1 MALAVLI
8 SLLVVSQGSAGLDLW
23 LDREE
28 AEYYPTEHLRIFF
41 QTDEDCFVA
50 VYNVE
55 MGGEVS
61 RLFPHE
67 EEDGWVQAG
76 RIYEL
81 PPPAADYD
89 YVITGPEGVEQ
100 VIAVAST
107 ERLPDMYDEGPD
119 VDREIIELYVL
130 EPEPA
135 TLRIITTPDNCRVYL
150 TEVVSGEE
158 QYIGKAPETVVI
170 RPGEYFVEVSKFGYR
185 TMRRKLWLDPGERR
199 RIFVKLYPY

>member
-8 SLLVVSQGSAGLDLW
+8 SLIASPGVSLDLW

-28 AEYYPTEHLRIFF
+28 AEYYPTEYLRIFF

-55 MGGEVS
+55 VGGEVI
-61 RLFPHE
+61 RLFPSE
-67 EEDGWVQAG
+67 EEDGWIQAG

-81 PPPAADYD
+81 PSPDADYD
-89 YVITGPEGVEQ
+89 YVISGPEGVER
-100 VIAVAST
+100 VIAVASK
-107 ERLPDMYDEGPD
+107 ERLPDMHDGPD
-119 VDREIIELYVL
+119 MDRKVVELYIQ

-135 TLRIITTPDNCRVYL
+135 TLRIITTPENCRVHL
-150 TEVVSGEE
+150 TEMATGEE

-170 RPGEYFVEVSKFGYR
+170 RPGEYMVEISKFGYR